1 MEKQEKNYKERVA
14 GFKNRLET
22 QTSSTPLQKIVPIKN
37 EESNKKEIQLGV
49 FISQQLMTKLKI
61 KAASE
66 NKTIKEIVNKVLE
79 ENI

>member
-22 QTSSTPLQKIVPIKN
+22 QPSSTPLQKIVPIKN

-66 NKTIKEIVNKVLE
+66 NITVKEIVNKVLE